1 MSHFMEGKLK
11 KISVD
16 RWWRVNDVIIESVE
30 ALETRYSIILNGS
43 DVIFQKNKNK
53 KQQQTKNN
61 NKTTTLSV
69 SAHTTQSVKQ

>member
-43 DVIFQKNKNK
+43 DVIFQKNKK
-53 KQQQTKNN
+53 TKNN
-61 NKTTTLSV
+61 NKPTTTKK
-69 SAHTTQSVKQ
+69 QSLCPCQLTRPSQ